1 MSKHDRRDDTMR
13 SAFLAA
19 LQADFEAYKKEVNGT
34 EMAPSSKYTYNSMA
48 EQFVRWCRDEFRP
61 GQYVA

>member
-1 MSKHDRRDDTMR
+1 MSKHDKRDAAMR
-13 SAFLAA
+13 QAFIAA
-19 LQADFEAYKKEVNGT
+19 LQCEFEAYKQEVNAT

-61 GQYVA
+61 GAFVA